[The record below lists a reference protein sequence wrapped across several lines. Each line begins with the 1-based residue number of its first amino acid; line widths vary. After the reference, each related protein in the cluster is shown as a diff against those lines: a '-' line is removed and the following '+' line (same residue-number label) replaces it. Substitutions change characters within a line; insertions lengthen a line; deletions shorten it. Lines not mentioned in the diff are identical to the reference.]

1 MKIWAISDLHLGF
14 STGKWMDQFGEHWVG
29 HHEKIERAWKER
41 IEPGDLV
48 LLPGDFSWAMK
59 AVDVAVEF
67 EWLDSLPGRKVLIK
81 GNHDYWWPGSH
92 KKLGEML
99 PEGIYAIKKR
109 AVVVDGVPIIGVRGG
124 DFLPWVAPGEEPAP
138 GTFEKT
144 FSTLQKERRELL
156 QSIDY
161 LAGIYEGDQRPIAL
175 FHYPPYRIG
184 SSESVF
190 TRILES
196 RGCSHC
202 LFGHLHTSTEWEKVF
217 KGDSGGVSYRLV
229 SCDYLDFKPVLIDER
244 A

>member
-14 STGKWMDQFGEHWVG
+14 STGKWMDQFGAHWVG
-29 HHEKIERAWKER
+29 HHEKIEAFWKER
-41 IEPGDLV
+41 IGPDDLV
-48 LLPGDFSWAMK
+48 LLSGDFSWAMK

-67 EWLDSLPGRKVLIK
+67 EWLNSLPGRKVLIK

-92 KKLGEML
+92 KKLDEML
-99 PEGIYAIKKR
+99 PGGIYAIKKR

-124 DFLPWVAPGEEPAP
+124 DFLPWVALGEELAP
-138 GTFEKT
+138 GALERT

-161 LAGIYEGDQRPIAL
+161 LAGIYEGSQRPIAL

-202 LFGHLHTSTEWEKVF
+202 LFGHLHTDAEWEKVF

-244 A
+244 D